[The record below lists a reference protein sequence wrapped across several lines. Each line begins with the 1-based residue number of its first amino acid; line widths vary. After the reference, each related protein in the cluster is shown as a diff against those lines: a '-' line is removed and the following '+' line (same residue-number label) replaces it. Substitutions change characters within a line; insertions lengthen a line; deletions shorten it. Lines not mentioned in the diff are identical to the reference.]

1 MGRKRSVTFPKRR
14 LIFSLVLAL
23 LCCLLCSCEVVR
35 TITTTSEAKSLDSTN
50 YVIQTKVVESYV
62 GSKQNKI

>member
-14 LIFSLVLAL
+14 LIFSLVA
-23 LCCLLCSCEVVR
+23 LCCLLSSCEVVR
-35 TITTTSEAKSLDSTN
+35 TITTTSESKCVDSTN

-62 GSKQNKI
+62 GSKQNKF